1 MLLCGSRM
9 TAQAPPIDPYSLATV
24 KAACGAEGVS
34 ASAFAKRA
42 PVAAPAL
49 DPSKARI
56 YVITESW
63 KFIGFAGEP
72 VLLGIDGRWFA
83 SNRSRHFGFS
93 FVDVEP
99 GIHHLCVTADVS
111 GVLPNSAATV
121 ALARVEAKAGQSY
134 YFYNKCVKL
143 MHILT
148 LVPINRETGEMYV
161 QAIPPAHGNI
171 PKLWST
177 QAAQQACGPDPK
189 QMPAD
194 APPPPTLSGPP
205 AQGMALIY
213 FYSATLQYSGRL
225 PPTRLAID
233 GQWSAYMR
241 ANSYGTA
248 EVRPGEHQICAQT
261 KIILPGITRTLWL
274 GSIHVDEGKTY
285 FVDINTLQQED
296 DNLAT
301 SWLRRIA
308 AMPKSVGQAPKALT
322 RWSKSQFPFVE
333 DEVHACGIP
342 PDGATL
348 SNGGPESVSSA
359 TGPRITLLLLS
370 DVKKLRERN
379 AVNMTLDKKWVASL
393 RSSSWVSLA
402 VTSGAHRICSHL
414 TSGGSFSAPELDD
427 GDALVLGS
435 LPVADENTA
444 LYFGTRLIVIQLE
457 YSAIYQLMTE
467 RIDPDE
473 GSLLTAFYPQASA
486 AQP

>member
-1 MLLCGSRM
+1 
-9 TAQAPPIDPYSLATV
+9 
-24 KAACGAEGVS
+24 
-34 ASAFAKRA
+34 
-42 PVAAPAL
+42 
-49 DPSKARI
+49 
-56 YVITESW
+56 
-63 KFIGFAGEP
+63 
-72 VLLGIDGRWFA
+72 
-83 SNRSRHFGFS
+83 
-93 FVDVEP
+93 
-99 GIHHLCVTADVS
+99 
-111 GVLPNSAATV
+111 
-121 ALARVEAKAGQSY
+121 
-134 YFYNKCVKL
+134 
-143 MHILT
+143 
-148 LVPINRETGEMYV
+148 
-161 QAIPPAHGNI
+161 
-171 PKLWST
+171 
-177 QAAQQACGPDPK
+177 
-189 QMPAD
+189 MPAD

-322 RWSKSQFPFVE
+322 RWGKSQFPFVE

-342 PDGATL
+342 PDGATF
-348 SNGGPESVSSA
+348 SNTGSGDASSA
-359 TGPRITLLLLS
+359 TGPHVILLLLS
-370 DVKKLRERN
+370 GVKKLHERN

-393 RSSSWVSLA
+393 KSSSWVSLTA
-402 VTSGAHRICSHL
+402 TSGAHRICSHL
-414 TSGGSFSAPELDD
+414 TSGGSFTAPELDD
-427 GDALVLGS
+427 GDALVLGFLS
-435 LPVADENTA
+435 VTDDNTT
-444 LYFGTRLIVIQLE
+444 LYFGTSLIVILLE
-457 YSAIYQLMTE
+457 YSAIYQLVTE

-473 GSLLTAFYPQASA
+473 GALLTAFYPQASA